1 MTKILKYK
9 KAIVL
14 GGSSGIGREIAKYL
28 KLSCKKVHAL
38 SSKDID
44 TSDMN
49 SVRNFNKKFKKTD
62 ILILNS
68 GGPPNIPFEKIDEET
83 WYRYFNQLFLSYCM
97 ILKNIKINNCGYIF
111 YISSSVIKEPS
122 ESLVISSSLR
132 VAFSSILK
140 SLSKSYSS
148 KNISVINIAPGPFKT
163 RRVKQLIG
171 DHKDLKKYEK
181 LLPTKKIGEPKEIG
195 TFVNFIVK
203 NQMRYLSGSTIYM
216 DGNLSKSF
224 L

>member
-1 MTKILKYK
+1 MTKILKFER
-9 KAIVL
+9 AVVL
-14 GGSSGIGREIAKYL
+14 GGSRGIGKEISKYL

-38 SSKDID
+38 SSQDID
-44 TSDMN
+44 TSDLN

-62 ILILNS
+62 ILVLNS
-68 GGPPNIPFEKIDEET
+68 GGPPNIPFKKIDEEN
-83 WYRYFNQLFLSYCM
+83 WYKYFNQLFLGYCM
-97 ILKNIKINNCGYIF
+97 ILKNIKINNNGYIF

-140 SLSKSYSS
+140 SLSKSYSG

-163 RRVKQLIG
+163 SRVKQLIG
-171 DHKDLKKYEK
+171 NQKDLQKYEK
-181 LLPTKKIGEPKEIG
+181 LLPTKKIGDPKEIG

-203 NQMRYLSGSTIYM
+203 NKIRYFSGSTIYM

>member
-1 MTKILKYK
+1 MTKTFNYK
-9 KAIVL
+9 QAIVL
-14 GGSSGIGREIAKYL
+14 GGSKGIGKEIAKYL
-28 KLSCKKVHAL
+28 KFSCKKVSAL

-44 TSDMN
+44 TSDLN
-49 SVRNFNKKFKKTD
+49 SVVNFNKKFKMTD
-62 ILILNS
+62 ILVLNS
-68 GGPPNIPFEKIDEET
+68 GGPPNISFEKINEED
-83 WYRYFNQLFLSYCM
+83 WYKYFNQLFLGYCM
-97 ILKNIKINNCGYIF
+97 ILKNIKINNNGYIF

-122 ESLVISSSLR
+122 ESLMISSSIR

-140 SLSKSYSS
+140 SLSKSYSK

-163 RRVKQLIG
+163 SRVKQLIG
-171 DHKDLKKYEK
+171 NQKDLKKYEK
-181 LLPTKKIGEPKEIG
+181 LLPTKKIGNPKEIG

-203 NQMRYLSGSTIYM
+203 NKIRYFSGSTIYM